1 MYDKSNLILNTH
13 ITALNKT
20 VSIYDSFSY
29 FQGKAPKEK
38 LNLLNTGNVLKF
50 LVEKNML
57 KDELKF

>member
-1 MYDKSNLILNTH
+1 MLNTH